1 MLQCRQGS
9 SCTMQPTAVPKSQ
22 SHVQVHK
29 LMKKSGI
36 PSYGIRFPCD
46 ILFPGNPQRD
56 AMIRWWLGTGLPWI
70 RCKPCWFL
78 VYGRS
83 PAGITW
89 GRKNLQN
96 FRRRDPNPHNRV
108 NATQPCRRLA
118 SVGNSNLI
126 QAVHRRRWTVVG
138 NLHLHSCSDA
148 CDAESRFLVS
158 VQVGSGDSGVSGP
171 TSASPRLAMLL

>member
-83 PAGITW
+83 PAGITR
-89 GRKNLQN
+89 GRKNLRN
-96 FRRRDPNPHNRV
+96 FRRRDPKSP
-108 NATQPCRRLA
+108 QPGQRHT
-118 SVGNSNLI
+118 
-126 QAVHRRRWTVVG
+126 AVP
-138 NLHLHSCSDA
+138 S
-148 CDAESRFLVS
+148 
-158 VQVGSGDSGVSGP
+158 SGVCWKLEPHAG
-171 TSASPRLAMLL
+171 SAQKAMDSCWKPSLTQLQ

>member
-83 PAGITW
+83 PAGITR
-89 GRKNLQN
+89 GRKNLRN
-96 FRRRDPNPHNRV
+96 FRRRDPKIPTTGSTPHSRAV
-108 NATQPCRRLA
+108 VLRLLETRTLCRQCTESDGQLLETFTYTVAVMLA
-118 SVGNSNLI
+118 MQKVDSY
-126 QAVHRRRWTVVG
+126 
-138 NLHLHSCSDA
+138 
-148 CDAESRFLVS
+148 LVS
-158 VQVGSGDSGVSGP
+158 
-171 TSASPRLAMLL
+171 